1 MKHIKKFNEN
11 SDFLANILRDVPGFP
26 GQVGTDDLPGMSAKS
41 HTGSSRNRG
50 LPEKDDPDYFTRKVD
65 NKQVSHL
72 EFLNKFV
79 DDLEKMRSEIEEN
92 GYAEQHQI
100 NYIEELYQLFGSNY
114 K

>member
-11 SDFLANILRDVPGFP
+11 SNFLDNLYTGF
-26 GQVGTDDLPGMSAKS
+26 
-41 HTGSSRNRG
+41 SSRR
-50 LPEKDDPDYFTRKVD
+50 EKDVD

-92 GYAEQHQI
+92 GYAEEHQI
-100 NYIEELYQLFGSNY
+100 NYIEELYQLFGSKY
-114 K
+114 KN